1 MQKKWLLLFCALSLV
16 TCTDSKHD
24 PTDCAAVL
32 CMAASDTLILYFY
45 DTTESS
51 NRLDDETIDATTIE
65 IRDGNNAIVDYT
77 VEGPTNLGKYIAV
90 AVPAKPYGPK
100 QLNITFDGGEPFT
113 ISFIT
118 SLSDDSECC
127 GPYTALDDIEAT
139 VYTLKPTVS
148 YLLPLN
154 LTLLID

>member
-1 MQKKWLLLFCALSLV
+1 MLLFCALSLV
-16 TCTDSKHD
+16 ACTNSKHD
-24 PTDCAAVL
+24 PADCAAVL
-32 CMAASDTLILYFY
+32 CLAASDTLILYLY
-45 DTTESS
+45 DATESS
-51 NRLDDETIDATTIE
+51 NRLDDETIDASTIE
-65 IRDGNNAIVDYT
+65 IRDGNNAIVQYA

-100 QLNITFDGGEPFT
+100 SLNIAFEGGEPFT
-113 ISFIT
+113 ISFTT

-139 VYTLKPTVS
+139 VYTLKPTVAN
-148 YLLPLN
+148 LLPLN